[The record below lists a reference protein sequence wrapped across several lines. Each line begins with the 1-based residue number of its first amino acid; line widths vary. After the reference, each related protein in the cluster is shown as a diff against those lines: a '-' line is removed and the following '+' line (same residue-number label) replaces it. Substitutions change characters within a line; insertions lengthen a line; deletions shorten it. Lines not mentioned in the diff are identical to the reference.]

1 MGTNGVLDEPLGDLA
16 STEIPERPTVGVS
29 RADKARVFDEQLR
42 LLKQEAMCG
51 IRVEDELRVRQMLLE
66 VERVVGVEDDVGL
79 FFVDHHR
86 HRKVSQTGAA
96 LASDCPPGERP
107 QRNARRLT

>member
-1 MGTNGVLDEPLGDLA
+1 
-16 STEIPERPTVGVS
+16 
-29 RADKARVFDEQLR
+29 
-42 LLKQEAMCG
+42 
-51 IRVEDELRVRQMLLE
+51 MLLE

-96 LASDCPPGERP
+96 LASDCPP
-107 QRNARRLT
+107 RRETATQCSSINVIVMNLCGTKLRRALSTAVR

>member
-1 MGTNGVLDEPLGDLA
+1 
-16 STEIPERPTVGVS
+16 
-29 RADKARVFDEQLR
+29 
-42 LLKQEAMCG
+42 
-51 IRVEDELRVRQMLLE
+51 MLLE

-86 HRKVSQTGAA
+86 HLKVSQTGAA

-107 QRNARRLT
+107 QCSSINVIVMNLCGTKLRRALSTAVR